1 MLQSTLRGKIK
12 MSEYILI
19 HSRTKGSKNGV
30 RRYQF
35 TDGTWTEEGKA
46 RRRAEYGGSDTD
58 SMHYARSVRGPRRK
72 SANSNRRSSEEI
84 EDMIDRATR
93 AGKDGKASRI
103 EKAARSS
110 QDIIDASSRIVNR
123 VTKGKPERPASE
135 MSDKELRQKIDRM
148 RLEQQY
154 NDLSADQISEGA
166 AKAREIMEYA
176 KDIAVIGV
184 GAASLWAMFNQIK
197 GKQKE

>member
-1 MLQSTLRGKIK
+1 
-12 MSEYILI
+12 MSEYYLV
-19 HSRTKGSKNGV
+19 HSRTKGSKNGI

-35 TDGTWTEEGKA
+35 TDGTWTEEGKR
-46 RRRAEYGGSDTD
+46 RRRAEYSGSDTD
-58 SMHYARSVRGPRRK
+58 GMYYAKSVRDSRK
-72 SANSNRRSSEEI
+72 RSSKGSKRSSEEI
-84 EDMIDRATR
+84 EEMLDRATR

-110 QDIIDASSRIVNR
+110 QDIVEASSRIVNR
-123 VTKGKPERPASE
+123 ATRAKPERPASE
-135 MSDKELRQKIDRM
+135 MTDKELRQKIERM

-154 NDLSADQISEGA
+154 NDLSANQISEGA

-184 GAASLWAMFNQIK
+184 GAASLWAMFRQIK
-197 GKQKE
+197 G